1 MQALLSPGPMH
12 LNKVHFHRAGCV
24 GEVCV
29 HTGVGAEFRWWRDC
43 VHPNLP
49 WVLPPCFFPCCSS
62 NPSTTVIS
70 WEDILLLLFLS
81 WQWDPELCAF
91 LPRILSLSY
100 PSLPQNNLELLFC
113 HGYCWGDSKAHN
125 PPAPTSWAPELQECT
140 IMPNTQK
147 LSFRFLYVKCGFFFL
162 ILKSY

>member
-1 MQALLSPGPMH
+1 MNRPWLHNLQSPVQNESEGPPIQKLRIAKEFQQMQALLSTGPMH

-29 HTGVGAEFRWWRDC
+29 HTGVGAEFRWWQDC

-49 WVLPPCFFPCCSS
+49 WVLSPCFFPCCSS

-70 WEDILLLLFLS
+70 WDDILLLLFLS

-113 HGYCWGDSKAHN
+113 HGYCWGDI
-125 PPAPTSWAPELQECT
+125 T
-140 IMPNTQK
+140 I
-147 LSFRFLYVKCGFFFL
+147 
-162 ILKSY
+162 